1 MSELAST
8 GPLHGLRV
16 LDLGHYY
23 AGPMAAMLLAD
34 QGAEVVRVM
43 RPEGPEL
50 PNAQHRVLN
59 RNKKIVTID
68 LGSDAGRQRAQAL
81 AARADARTLR
91 ASSRKRAVSVRTTN
105 WRSQPNAETHPSLPT
120 SP

>member
-81 AARADARTLR
+81 AARADVVVEDEIRIG
-91 ASSRKRAVSVRTTN
+91 SRVAVVVVVVVPLALVSGV
-105 WRSQPNAETHPSLPT
+105 WGFES
-120 SP
+120 